1 MKKNQDNFL
10 DITEEVCPMTF
21 VKTRLFIDKLQS
33 GAIATIRLAGE
44 EPIQNVPAS
53 IRELGHA
60 VLSIQPE
67 EDKGSCSNSLIHHL
81 IMQKN

>member
-1 MKKNQDNFL
+1 
-10 DITEEVCPMTF
+10 MTI

-44 EPIQNVPAS
+44 EAIQSVPAS

-60 VLSIQPE
+60 VLSIQRE
-67 EDKGSCSNSLIHHL
+67 EDKGSYSTSSIHHL